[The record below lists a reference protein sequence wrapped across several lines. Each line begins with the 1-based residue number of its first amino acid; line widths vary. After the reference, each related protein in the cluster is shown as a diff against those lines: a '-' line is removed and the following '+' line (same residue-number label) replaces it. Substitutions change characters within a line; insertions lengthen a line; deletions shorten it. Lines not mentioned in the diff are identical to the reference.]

1 MRLSKKSSMHLYKKL
16 LLIIAIFT
24 PENLF
29 AEYIININ
37 FESGFEF
44 ESQKILL
51 TELKNSTSKKQI
63 EKIVRRQDW
72 IKDFSLVFK
81 PFKKEVYLSIVNR
94 EPVFVLNNKFF
105 YDVNLNKFKF
115 DNSER
120 DLVIVQ
126 GPVTNEEDI
135 LLLIKRVESVSNINF
150 DVNKINYSYVNGW
163 DVITD
168 KALIR
173 FGNNLTEKKFKNFE
187 YTSHY
192 LFENGKN
199 PSIIDMRYKDGVA
212 LNYGK

>member
-1 MRLSKKSSMHLYKKL
+1 MRPHKLYISILLSITTFNVSSQY
-16 LLIIAIFT
+16 LI
-24 PENLF
+24 NL
-29 AEYIININ
+29 N

-63 EKIVRRQDW
+63 EKIVREQDW

-94 EPVFVLNNKFF
+94 EPIFVLNNQFF
-105 YDVNLNKFKF
+105 FDVNLNKFKF

-135 LLLIKRVESVSNINF
+135 LLLIKRIESVSNINF
-150 DVNKINYSYVNGW
+150 DVNKINYGYVNGW
-163 DVITD
+163 DVITN

-173 FGNNLTEKKFKNFE
+173 F
-187 YTSHY
+187 
-192 LFENGKN
+192 
-199 PSIIDMRYKDGVA
+199 
-212 LNYGK
+212 

>member
-1 MRLSKKSSMHLYKKL
+1 MRPHKLYISILLSITTLNVSSQY
-16 LLIIAIFT
+16 LI
-24 PENLF
+24 NL
-29 AEYIININ
+29 N

-51 TELKNSTSKKQI
+51 TEIKNSTSKKQI
-63 EKIVRRQDW
+63 ENIVRRQDW

-94 EPVFVLNNKFF
+94 EPVFVLNNQFF

-120 DLVIVQ
+120 DLIIVQ

-135 LLLIKRVESVSNINF
+135 LLLIKRIESVSNINF
-150 DVNKINYSYVNGW
+150 DVNKINYGYVNGW
-163 DVITD
+163 DVITN

-173 FGNNLTEKKFKNFE
+173 FGKNLTERKFKNFE